1 MNKVASLIAS
11 LLIFN
16 CSYIDYTLVPS
27 AAKTVIFGVDE
38 LVIDEDFYNSQ
49 TSSFVKVKIGKRA
62 EAVFVLAKIDGDQFH
77 WISSSGER
85 LITLRN
91 GKVKK
96 LQSEKYSFTL
106 IAESNFPKDL
116 LELRELSYFIELY
129 NPFALFSQQSTF
141 HQNNKIQ
148 FSRFDK
154 ILDAYLIIEVVS
166 SNSMKWSY
174 SNLYIVNDELL
185 PIQSTV
191 HFSPIQ
197 DPLELEFY
205 YKY

>member
-1 MNKVASLIAS
+1 MNKISSLITI
-11 LLIFN
+11 LLISN

-38 LVIDEDFYNSQ
+38 IVIDEDFYDSQ

-62 EAVFVLAKIDGDQFH
+62 EAVFVLAKIEVDQFY

-96 LQSEKYSFTL
+96 LQSDKYSFTL
-106 IAESNFPKDL
+106 IAESNFPKNL
-116 LELRELSYFIELY
+116 LELRELSYFIELD

-141 HQNNKIQ
+141 HQSKKIQ
-148 FSRFDK
+148 FSRFNK
-154 ILDAYLIIEVVS
+154 IFDVNSITEVVS

-174 SNLYIVNDELL
+174 SNLYIINDELL
-185 PIQSTV
+185 PIQSRV